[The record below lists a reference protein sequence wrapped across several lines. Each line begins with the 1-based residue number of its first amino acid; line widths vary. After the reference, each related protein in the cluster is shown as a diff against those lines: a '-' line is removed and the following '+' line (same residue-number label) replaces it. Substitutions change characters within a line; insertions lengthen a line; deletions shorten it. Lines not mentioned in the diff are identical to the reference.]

1 MGDDDG
7 LGVQDQSGLVPG
19 ADDARV
25 VVDFTVGPFGVG
37 PVVGFD
43 SDDFFPSVP
52 DADIDRD
59 RTD

>member
-7 LGVQDQSGLVPG
+7 LGAEDQAGLVPG

-37 PVVGFD
+37 PGVGFD
-43 SDDFFPSVP
+43 SDDFFSSVP
-52 DADIDRD
+52 VADVDRD
-59 RTD
+59 GTG